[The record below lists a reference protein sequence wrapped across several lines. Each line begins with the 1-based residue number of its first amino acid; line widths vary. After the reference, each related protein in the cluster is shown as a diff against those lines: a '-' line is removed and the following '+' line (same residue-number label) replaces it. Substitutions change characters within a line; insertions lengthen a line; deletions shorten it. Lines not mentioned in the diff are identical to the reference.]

1 MKSFPWQS
9 RMLPLTVMVIALLF
23 AEKAVVLAG
32 EITAKGPAPV
42 AGSVD
47 PAAPGSMPMPSQ
59 PPQPSQHATALSA
72 ASPAA
77 MKPPSAAE
85 LRLLQDLRTR
95 KDALDTRERR
105 LDQRDELL
113 QAAELKL
120 QAKLDDLTTLQKQ
133 LEKADDARRER
144 DGANWGGLVRMYEDM
159 KPRDAAAIFNVLDMS
174 VLLEVLDRMDE
185 RKAAAVL
192 SNMLPERARLV
203 TQMLAVKRTRQNNTF
218 PSATVSSVA
227 DQHT

>member
-59 PPQPSQHATALSA
+59 PSQPSQHATALSA

-85 LRLLQDLRTR
+85 LQLLQDLRTR
-95 KDALDTRERR
+95 KDTLDTRERR

-192 SNMLPERARLV
+192 SNMLPERARLA
-203 TQMLAVKRTRQNNTF
+203 TQMLAVKRTRQNNAL
-218 PSATVSSVA
+218 PSAVVSSAA

>member
-85 LRLLQDLRTR
+85 LQLLQDLRTR

>member
-59 PPQPSQHATALSA
+59 PSQHATALSA
-72 ASPAA
+72 APPAA

-85 LRLLQDLRTR
+85 LQLLQDLRTR
-95 KDALDTRERR
+95 KDTLDTRERR

-203 TQMLAVKRTRQNNTF
+203 TQMLAVKRTRQNNAL
-218 PSATVSSVA
+218 PSATVSSVV